1 MLTSLALVFL
11 LGLAAAALCSRIG
24 LPRIIGM
31 LLTGILIG
39 PYVLNWLDD
48 SILSIS
54 SELRQMTLIIVLL
67 KAGLSLNLSDLRQ
80 VGRPAVLL
88 SCLPATCELAGYIL
102 LAPYLLGVNRI
113 EAAVMGAVLA
123 AVSPAVVVPRMV
135 FLMENRWGT
144 DKSIPQMLL
153 AGASCDDIYVIVLFT
168 TFTGIAQGGNARA
181 ADFLNIP
188 VSVLLGIAVGALNG
202 VLIGVMNL
210 PPFLA
215 TLCTCMI
222 TRGAGSLCSA
232 TPWPGLTQPGG
243 WFHTIFKVTVG
254 TGRSASRYP
263 LGFLWMIILVL
274 VMEYILNHTKFGRYT
289 IAIGS
294 NKEAAALSG
303 INTKFYHVM
312 VYVVCGLF
320 TGLAAIA
327 YAAVTPTVQ
336 PGTGAGLEMDAIGG
350 VFVGGVAATGG
361 YGSVIGTFVGIFV
374 IMLLKTGLPY
384 IGLQANWQQII
395 TGIVLIV
402 AVLIDI
408 LKEKKAA
415 H

>member
-1 MLTSLALVFL
+1 MTKKKK
-11 LGLAAAALCSRIG
+11 
-24 LPRIIGM
+24 
-31 LLTGILIG
+31 
-39 PYVLNWLDD
+39 
-48 SILSIS
+48 SILSDQRFIV
-54 SELRQMTLIIVLL
+54 LLVIIVLC
-67 KAGLSLNLSDLRQ
+67 AIFSGLSKEFRQYTTILSMLDFSYYDLLMAIG
-80 VGRPAVLL
+80 VTFPLITGGVDL
-88 SCLPATCELAGYIL
+88 SIGTGMVAYALIAGTLIRNNNCPVALA
-102 LAPYLLGVNRI
+102 
-113 EAAVMGAVLA
+113 
-123 AVSPAVVVPRMV
+123 
-135 FLMENRWGT
+135 
-144 DKSIPQMLL
+144 MLI
-153 AGASCDDIYVIVLFT
+153 CIV
-168 TFTGIAQGGNARA
+168 
-181 ADFLNIP
+181 
-188 VSVLLGIAVGALNG
+188 LGIAVGALNG

-263 LGFLWMIILVL
+263 LCFLWMIILVL

-336 PGTGAGLEMDAIGG
+336 PGTG

>member
-1 MLTSLALVFL
+1 MTKKKK
-11 LGLAAAALCSRIG
+11 
-24 LPRIIGM
+24 
-31 LLTGILIG
+31 
-39 PYVLNWLDD
+39 
-48 SILSIS
+48 SILSDQRFIV
-54 SELRQMTLIIVLL
+54 LLVIIVLC
-67 KAGLSLNLSDLRQ
+67 AIFSGLSKEFRQYTTILSMLDFSYYDLLMAIG
-80 VGRPAVLL
+80 VTFPLITGGVDL
-88 SCLPATCELAGYIL
+88 SIGTGMVAYALIAGTLIRNNNCPVALA
-102 LAPYLLGVNRI
+102 
-113 EAAVMGAVLA
+113 
-123 AVSPAVVVPRMV
+123 
-135 FLMENRWGT
+135 
-144 DKSIPQMLL
+144 MLI
-153 AGASCDDIYVIVLFT
+153 CIV
-168 TFTGIAQGGNARA
+168 
-181 ADFLNIP
+181 
-188 VSVLLGIAVGALNG
+188 LGIAVGALNG

-232 TPWPGLTQPGG
+232 TPWPGLTQDGG

-274 VMEYILNHTKFGRYT
+274 LMEYILNHTNCRYT

-408 LKEKKAA
+408 LKEKKSSTLILRSVV
-415 H
+415 

>member
-1 MLTSLALVFL
+1 MTKKKK
-11 LGLAAAALCSRIG
+11 
-24 LPRIIGM
+24 
-31 LLTGILIG
+31 
-39 PYVLNWLDD
+39 
-48 SILSIS
+48 SILSDQRFIV
-54 SELRQMTLIIVLL
+54 LLVIIVLC
-67 KAGLSLNLSDLRQ
+67 AIFSGLSKEFRQYTTILSMLDFSYYDLLMAIG
-80 VGRPAVLL
+80 VTFPLITGGVDL
-88 SCLPATCELAGYIL
+88 SIGTGMVAYALIAGTLIRNNNCPVALAMLIC
-102 LAPYLLGVNRI
+102 
-113 EAAVMGAVLA
+113 
-123 AVSPAVVVPRMV
+123 VV
-135 FLMENRWGT
+135 
-144 DKSIPQMLL
+144 
-153 AGASCDDIYVIVLFT
+153 
-168 TFTGIAQGGNARA
+168 
-181 ADFLNIP
+181 
-188 VSVLLGIAVGALNG
+188 LGIAVGALNG

-232 TPWPGLTQPGG
+232 TPWPGLTQDGG

-274 VMEYILNHTKFGRYT
+274 LMEYILNHTKFGRYT
-289 IAIGS
+289 IAIIGS